1 MSTSAPAAAD
11 RTPETAAMTGAEH
24 RAPFRPECRG
34 VLRSLTHLVASQGG
48 CLPVQPILAAQAAF
62 RGLSRGP
69 QSAPPCS
76 KAPPPATR
84 RCGGAARRL
93 HLHPRPS
100 PKQECKHQQQME
112 EQPHNPMGSEFIESH
127 RSADY
132 RRHGESGAYRRR
144 EEIRGNA
151 WVAWAAGGAGQ
162 PGRPAHRWRARRRR
176 DPRPKQPSA
185 IAPFRNPR
193 PSAANAQEKRGAA
206 RSHGVPWRRVTGPDL
221 WPHEREAVEHG
232 GPGAQRARQ
241 AVAEKT
247 WLASGV
253 LLQRSHVS
261 FPGNGVPRGLPLH
274 GVYELE

>member
-1 MSTSAPAAAD
+1 M
-11 RTPETAAMTGAEH
+11 
-24 RAPFRPECRG
+24 
-34 VLRSLTHLVASQGG
+34 LRSLTHLVASQGG

-69 QSAPPCS
+69 QSTPPCS

-151 WVAWAAGGAGQ
+151 WVAWAAGAHLEDGGAGQ
-162 PGRPAHRWRARRRR
+162 LGGPAHRWRARHRR

-193 PSAANAQEKRGAA
+193 PPAADAQEKRGAA

-247 WLASGV
+247 WLTSGV
-253 LLQRSHVS
+253 PLQRSHVS
-261 FPGNGVPRGLPLH
+261 FPRERSAEGAPSPRRI
-274 GVYELE
+274 

>member
-1 MSTSAPAAAD
+1 M
-11 RTPETAAMTGAEH
+11 
-24 RAPFRPECRG
+24 
-34 VLRSLTHLVASQGG
+34 LRSLTHLVASQGG

-112 EQPHNPMGSEFIESH
+112 EQPHNPIGSEFIESH

-151 WVAWAAGGAGQ
+151 WVAWAAGAHLEDGGAGQ
-162 PGRPAHRWRARRRR
+162 PGVPAHRWRARRRR

-185 IAPFRNPR
+185 IAPLSKP
-193 PSAANAQEKRGAA
+193 
-206 RSHGVPWRRVTGPDL
+206 
-221 WPHEREAVEHG
+221 
-232 GPGAQRARQ
+232 
-241 AVAEKT
+241 
-247 WLASGV
+247 
-253 LLQRSHVS
+253 
-261 FPGNGVPRGLPLH
+261 
-274 GVYELE
+274 